1 MTRQILLMLALVLG
15 LLFGLAGCGTATDP
29 PSLALTSQESLQMRG
44 WVPDRLR
51 GQILLSPVTGGQPTG
66 GMWDSMWGSKLSNR
80 ALQEAIEESL
90 RATGMLAL
98 RPGTGNYQ
106 MEVQLIELEQPIIGL
121 NTRVAVTLAYTVLVK
136 RSDTVVYQ
144 RRLRSAYVAEFTS
157 AMVDPNERLR
167 LATEGAVR
175 SNVNLMLRD
184 LIALALN

>member
-1 MTRQILLMLALVLG
+1 MMRRF
-15 LLFGLAGCGTATDP
+15 LFGLAGLIALAGCGTATDP
-29 PSLALTSQESLQMRG
+29 PSMALSSKESLQMRG

-51 GQILLSPVTGGQPTG
+51 GQISLSPVTGGQPTG
-66 GMWDSMWGSKLSNR
+66 SMWGSKVSNL
-80 ALQEAIEESL
+80 ALQESIEESL

-121 NTRVAVTLAYTVLVK
+121 NTRVAVTLAYTVVEK
-136 RSDTVVYQ
+136 RSGTVVYQ

-175 SNVNLMLRD
+175 SNVNSMLRD